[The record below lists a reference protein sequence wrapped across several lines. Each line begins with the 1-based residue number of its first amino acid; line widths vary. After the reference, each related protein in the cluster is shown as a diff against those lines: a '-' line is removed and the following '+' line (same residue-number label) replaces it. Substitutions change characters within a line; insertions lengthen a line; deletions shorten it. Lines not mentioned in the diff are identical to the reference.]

1 MEARTRRR
9 VVTTVL
15 IVGAV
20 PIVLFLGALFYP
32 SLERELHSQRFE
44 ATTWRSAGHD
54 LSTAWPIRLRMVDDL
69 TAHHELVGLKRD
81 DLVVLL
87 GPPDDVEAFR
97 ERSRRADDKTW
108 DVGYELGPQRGSII
122 RIDNDW
128 LLLDLDTT
136 GKVQRFIVTHD

>member
-9 VVTTVL
+9 VLTAVL
-15 IVGAV
+15 VVGAV
-20 PIVLFLGALFYP
+20 PIVLFLGVLFYP
-32 SLERELHSQRFE
+32 SLDRAIQSRRFE

-54 LSTAWPIRLRMVDDL
+54 LSTPWPIRLRMVDDL
-69 TAHHELVGLKRD
+69 TAHHGLMGLNRED
-81 DLVVLL
+81 VIVLL

-97 ERSRRADDKTW
+97 ERSRRSDDNSW
-108 DVGYELGPQRGSII
+108 DIGYELGPQRGPII

-128 LLLDLDTT
+128 LLLDLDGS